1 MKQLYKTYMLTKEM
15 ILTAAGGADFPI
27 TEQEYISPGSSGF
40 NFDTQERLTP
50 VQNQFTTN
58 RPRL

>member
-1 MKQLYKTYMLTKEM
+1 MKQLYKTYILTKEM

-40 NFDTQERLTP
+40 NFDTQVRLTP
-50 VQNQFTTN
+50 VENPFTN
-58 RPRL
+58 NCPRL